1 MKTNLKR
8 IISILLAVMV
18 MASFTVVVLAD
29 NDIGITSDRKGA
41 QSAFGGTANKVIG
54 FVQFVGYAI
63 AIGMLIYLGI
73 KYVTS
78 SANEKADLK
87 KGSVNYVIGAILIVA
102 AVTIFGMLAG
112 FANDTISDNGGTGEG
127 TQTNAT
133 TTTK

>member
-18 MASFTVVVLAD
+18 MASFTIVVFAA
-29 NDIGITSDRKGA
+29 DIGIESDRKGA

-112 FANDTISDNGGTGEG
+112 FANDTISDNGGTGDG
-127 TQTNAT
+127 TNANAT
-133 TTTK
+133 TTEK